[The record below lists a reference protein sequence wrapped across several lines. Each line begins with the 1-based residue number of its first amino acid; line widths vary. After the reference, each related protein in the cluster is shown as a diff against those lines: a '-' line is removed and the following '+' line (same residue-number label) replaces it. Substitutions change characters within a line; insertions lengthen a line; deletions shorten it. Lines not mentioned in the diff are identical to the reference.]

1 MFSRRQISN
10 STCSLQR
17 KTDFGFV
24 KTVWRLC
31 ALILVAS
38 TGCCLPKPDCQLA
51 RGESSSS
58 VSECPSTPAET
69 SVPVTLPQI
78 DFSERTAIALPVTM
92 KNIMGW
98 PLNSQLAP
106 YEGLLGEL
114 SEALCHSIAFVG
126 SPAGNEIDK
135 HRDWLARNGA
145 GSPTLFE
152 AMSQQALYERGSHTA
167 RTLDLFFNLANLY
180 SQQPTLKNSQTLLE
194 DTQQAIEKLRAAGI
208 PVKMDVTEFDRN
220 NLEVVEQQTIML
232 KQQLQL
238 TAGLR
243 QLLNLQTESIPIWT
257 VTSHVSVTE
266 EFGRDPES
274 DYATALMQRGDL
286 RAIELLANDPASVT
300 SEQLSLLATSGTP
313 LLNAKLLR
321 PKVAQWWQLRARVR
335 IKRQLEAITREETN
349 RRRTQLMDLAESK
362 RQQIRKEIFEATVA
376 LNNNRRLLELK
387 QERLASLQQSILA
400 AERAKDDLPL
410 DAEQHVAKLIEAN
423 KLESEIINQQF
434 AIAIDANHLKQARG
448 DYAFEARD
456 SMICR

>member
-10 STCSLQR
+10 SICSPQR
-17 KTDFGFV
+17 RTDFGFV
-24 KTVWRLC
+24 KTVRLLC
-31 ALILVAS
+31 ALTLVMNS
-38 TGCCLPKPDCQLA
+38 GCCLPKPDCQLGPA
-51 RGESSSS
+51 GNSSS

-69 SVPVTLPQI
+69 SLLVTLPQI

-92 KNIMGW
+92 KNILGW
-98 PLNSQLAP
+98 PLNNQLAP
-106 YEGLLGEL
+106 YQGQLGEL
-114 SEALCHSIAFVG
+114 SEALCHSIAYFG
-126 SPAGNEIDK
+126 SPSGNEIDK
-135 HRDWLARNGA
+135 HREWLARNGA

-152 AMSQQALYERGSHTA
+152 AMRQQALFERGAHTA

-180 SQQPTLKNSQTLLE
+180 SQQPTLKSSQTLLL
-194 DTQQAIEKLRAAGI
+194 DTQQAIEKLREAGI
-208 PVKMDVTEFDRN
+208 PIKMDVTEFDRN

-243 QLLNLQTESIPIWT
+243 QLLNLQTESMPIWT
-257 VTSHVSVTE
+257 VINHASVSE

-274 DYATALMQRGDL
+274 DYATALVQRGDL

-300 SEQLSLLATSGTP
+300 AEQLSLLATSGTP
-313 LLNAKLLR
+313 LLNAKLPR
-321 PKVAQWWQLRARVR
+321 PKVAQWWQLRARVK
-335 IKRQLEAITREETN
+335 IKRQLEAITREETS

-410 DAEQHVAKLIEAN
+410 DAKQHVAKLIEAN

-448 DYAFEARD
+448 DYALQATD
-456 SMICR
+456 SVSCR